1 MKVKALH
8 QLVLTEAASSISAVF
23 PLLCKS
29 AGSYQWSLKKMAALE
44 IIYFYTAAVPG
55 CHLHL
60 SNLWRIKQ
68 RQRWLN
74 SMFSKCFEIL
84 ALKEVRGKWK
94 KTRSFV

>member
-1 MKVKALH
+1 MKKL
-8 QLVLTEAASSISAVF
+8 
-23 PLLCKS
+23 
-29 AGSYQWSLKKMAALE
+29 AALE

-60 SNLWRIKQ
+60 SNLWRIEQ

-84 ALKEVRGKWK
+84 VLKGVEMEKNKIICVILQTDVK
-94 KTRSFV
+94 